1 VTRTFR
7 NQESWATCNPTAGC
21 RLSLVLL
28 TYILMTVPFVFSAYP
43 LAAQTNGAASAQKQA
58 PKQHYVCNVG
68 YTPRECQAAMTVL
81 RKTLERYDVEAL
93 GEWTWVLVRTED
105 WKRLLAERRFDPNHP
120 AFSYLPKRETFLDGA
135 LVVRSP
141 IRGVELS
148 AIWHMAIEE
157 LFDLA
162 IRHELAHAL
171 CNDPDETKA
180 ERAAI
185 ALKNGAPLSCRIIE
199 RASTANPK

>member
-1 VTRTFR
+1 
-7 NQESWATCNPTAGC
+7 
-21 RLSLVLL
+21 LSLILL
-28 TYILMTVPFVFSAYP
+28 IGTMIVTSFVFSASP
-43 LAAQTNGAASAQKQA
+43 LAAQTNGTASARKQGSQ
-58 PKQHYVCNVG
+58 QHFVCHVG
-68 YTPRECQAAMTVL
+68 YTPTECQVATTVL
-81 RKTLERYDVEAL
+81 RKALEGYAVDAL

-105 WKRLLAERRFDPNHP
+105 WKQLLSERRCDSNNP

-135 LVVRSP
+135 LVLKSS

-148 AIWHMAIEE
+148 ALWHMPIED

-180 ERAAI
+180 DSAAV
-185 ALKNGAPLSCRIIE
+185 ALKNKTPLPCQLI
-199 RASTANPK
+199 